1 MITCTCATRNRQ
13 HRKSNMNGSDTTL
26 LKGKCSAACQTDL
39 TADEIA
45 YLVSELEECRRKNK
59 ILSKKLGNQKDLK
72 KELNTEVMISHE
84 ILHRLTK
91 PYLLQFNLRA
101 SSTLHK
107 KTLNTGKKRKTA
119 SHIRMTFLRNRP
131 GRQTHLSVK
140 EEYLLVSL
148 AIRMT

>member
-59 ILSKKLGNQKDLK
+59 ILSKKLGNQKDLE
-72 KELNTEVMISHE
+72 KELNTEVMIRDDESVKFYTG
-84 ILHRLTK
+84 LPNLTC
-91 PYLLQFNLRA
+91 FNL
-101 SSTLHK
+101 TLELVQPYTK
-107 KTLNTGKKRKTA
+107 K
-119 SHIRMTFLRNRP
+119 H
-131 GRQTHLSVK
+131 
-140 EEYLLVSL
+140 
-148 AIRMT
+148 